1 MRRQWF
7 LIVVMIAGLVGM
19 HHLIHVHAE
28 HTNAMASAAPPAHPH
43 LAPII
48 VTPIPMTSPVA
59 PHGDCCDP
67 MDMMGHFYLAV
78 LTAITALVV
87 VLILA
92 AMWNRPLKP
101 GSLLATVSAV
111 AARAPPPRR
120 GPPLIQLCVLRC

>member
-7 LIVVMIAGLVGM
+7 LIVVMTAGLVGM
-19 HHLIHVHAE
+19 HQLIHVHAE
-28 HTNAMASAAPPAHPH
+28 HTNAMASAAPSAHPH
-43 LAPII
+43 PAPIV

-67 MDMMGHFYLAV
+67 MDMMAHFYLAV

-92 AMWNRPLKP
+92 AMWSRPLKSGLCWQP
-101 GSLLATVSAV
+101 SVLLR
-111 AARAPPPRR
+111 RAPPPRG